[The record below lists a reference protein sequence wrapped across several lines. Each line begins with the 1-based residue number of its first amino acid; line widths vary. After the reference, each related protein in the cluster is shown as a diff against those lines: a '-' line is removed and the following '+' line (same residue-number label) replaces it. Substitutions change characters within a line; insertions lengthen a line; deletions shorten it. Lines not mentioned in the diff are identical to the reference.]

1 MRNVLAHLVLGCGLA
16 FALDWYTKQW
26 AEQSLSLYEPVP
38 LIGQGI
44 RLTLGYNS
52 GVAFGMFID
61 GGLWLALASSVVLV
75 GALAWFLHTVR
86 TGEAHKALAWPAGL
100 LLGGGVANL
109 LDRLLDG
116 RVTDFIDIGLGA
128 ARWPTSNVAD
138 VCIVIAVAA
147 FLLLNARKTET
158 AG

>member
-1 MRNVLAHLVLGCGLA
+1 MRNVLAHFVLGCGLA
-16 FALDWYTKQW
+16 FALDWRTKQW

-38 LIGQGI
+38 FIGQGI

-52 GVAFGMFID
+52 GVAFGMFPK
-61 GGLWLALASSVVLV
+61 GGLWLALASSAVLV
-75 GALAWFLHTVR
+75 GALVWFLHSVR
-86 TGEAHKALAWPAGL
+86 TGGAHKAFAWPAGL

-128 ARWPTSNVAD
+128 VRWPAFNVAD
-138 VCIVIAVAA
+138 ACIVIAVAA
-147 FLLLNARKTET
+147 FLLLNAQKTET